1 MSGRPRAIGA
11 VYLAG
16 LAIECHLKA
25 ELLRK
30 RPELG
35 DRHGRENLDVPEQ
48 SLWDLVWRWH
58 DLAGLLESL
67 PDTLMTLRSFTI
79 GGEGLVRSMQQIATY
94 WAIDIRYSS
103 KEIDFEE
110 ARDFVNRVKEVH
122 QCLRGR
128 P

>member
-1 MSGRPRAIGA
+1 
-11 VYLAG
+11 
-16 LAIECHLKA
+16 
-25 ELLRK
+25 
-30 RPELG
+30 
-35 DRHGRENLDVPEQ
+35 
-48 SLWDLVWRWH
+48 
-58 DLAGLLESL
+58 
-67 PDTLMTLRSFTI
+67 MTLRSFTI